1 MRNSFALTYVL
12 LTVAQMVLSN
22 YFHFTPYMM
31 ITILPVMVLCIP
43 TNVGTVKAMLIAFA
57 TGLAVDFFAGSPLGL
72 CSLALVPVAFLRKF
86 IIILIFGSE
95 LYSRN
100 ENLSVDRQGWEKI
113 FFAIILSTAL
123 FLAVY
128 IIADSAG
135 TRPVWIDLVKGTVS
149 LLVSAPISLYI
160 AAHLHGG

>member
-1 MRNSFALTYVL
+1 MRSSDTLKYLILVAAQVL
-12 LTVAQMVLSN
+12 LWNFCT
-22 YFHFTPYMM
+22 FTQFLM
-31 ITILPVMVLCIP
+31 IVYLPAMILFLPVKQNSALS
-43 TNVGTVKAMLIAFA
+43 MLIAFV

-72 CSLALVPVAFLRKF
+72 SSLALVPVAFLRKY

-100 ENLSVDRQGWEKI
+100 ENLSVGRQGWEKI

-135 TRPVWIDLVKGTVS
+135 TRPEWIDLVKGTVS
-149 LLVSAPISLYI
+149 LLVSTPLSLYI
-160 AAHLHGG
+160 AAHLHEN

>member
-57 TGLAVDFFAGSPLGL
+57 TGLAVDFFA
-72 CSLALVPVAFLRKF
+72 
-86 IIILIFGSE
+86 
-95 LYSRN
+95 
-100 ENLSVDRQGWEKI
+100 
-113 FFAIILSTAL
+113 
-123 FLAVY
+123 
-128 IIADSAG
+128 
-135 TRPVWIDLVKGTVS
+135 
-149 LLVSAPISLYI
+149 
-160 AAHLHGG
+160 

>member
-1 MRNSFALTYVL
+1 MRGSDILKYLILAAAQVL
-12 LTVAQMVLSN
+12 LWN
-22 YFHFTPYMM
+22 FCNFTQFL
-31 ITILPVMVLCIP
+31 TIVYLPVMILFLP
-43 TNVGTVKAMLIAFA
+43 VKQHSALSMLIAFA

-72 CSLALVPVAFLRKF
+72 CSLALVPVAFLRKY

-100 ENLSVDRQGWEKI
+100 ENLSVGRQGWEKI
-113 FFAIILSTAL
+113 FFAIILSPAL